1 MRKHLQNSVPEC
13 KPGAARISGVCSTGQ
28 KVISCRLW
36 NYCSDTIF
44 SVSWKI
50 AVTLSTSFKNWRR
63 YLTKTIQRGDLLAFL
78 LRL

>member
-50 AVTLSTSFKNWRR
+50 AV
-63 YLTKTIQRGDLLAFL
+63 
-78 LRL
+78 